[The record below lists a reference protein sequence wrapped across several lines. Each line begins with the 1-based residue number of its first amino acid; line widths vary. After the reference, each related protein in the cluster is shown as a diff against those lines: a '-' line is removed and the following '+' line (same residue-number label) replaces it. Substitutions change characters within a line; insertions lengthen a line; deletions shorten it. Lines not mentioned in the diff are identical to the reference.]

1 MCNKSEPNG
10 VALWKA
16 KWLVMSR
23 LAFECGGFAIVRD
36 DVFNTFKEKDKKY
49 SKICFNSNN

>member
-1 MCNKSEPNG
+1 MCNKPGPTG
-10 VALWKA
+10 VTLWDT

-23 LAFECGGFAIVRD
+23 LAFECGGFAIVWD
-36 DVFNTFKEKDKKY
+36 VVFNTFKEKDKKY